1 MIAAAT
7 AMWARVSSAFGAGVS
22 MAVTW
27 VSGLPGKALSALGN
41 VGSILVASGQALIQG
56 FINGILGMIGKVTS
70 AVGHVVSAA
79 RRFFPFSP
87 AKEGPFS
94 GKGWVLYSG
103 RSIGS
108 AFAQGIEDTTPDAV
122 RASAG
127 LMGATADNLQ
137 GYRAGVGVAAGAPWS
152 SSGGVNSSVNIGQI
166 VAADPAAPLREAR
179 TMQLRAQIKA
189 GVA

>member
-1 MIAAAT
+1 MSF
-7 AMWARVSSAFGAGVS
+7 VSS
-22 MAVTW
+22 
-27 VSGLPGKALSALGN
+27 LPGRVLGALGN
-41 VGSILVASGQALIQG
+41 LGGLLVASGRALIQG
-56 FINGILGMIGKVTS
+56 FISGITSMIGS
-70 AVGHVVSAA
+70 VVSAVSSVVGAA
-79 RRFFPFSP
+79 RRLFPFSP

-108 AFAQGIEDTTPDAV
+108 AFAQGIKDTTPDAV

-127 LMGATADNLQ
+127 LMGATASNLQ